1 MKLAINGFGRIGRPA
16 LKIALEKEIEIVAV
30 NDLGDINNL
39 AYLLKYDSAYGVYG
53 AEIEVKKND
62 ILKIGDNEIK
72 VFSEKDPS
80 KLPWGQ
86 LGVDVVL
93 ECTGVFKDRKG
104 CKGHLDAGAKKVI
117 ISAPTKDKTIK
128 TIVLGVNDDQIDSKD
143 DILANASCTTN
154 CLAPMIKVLDD
165 KFGVEKSLM
174 STIHSYTS
182 TQLLVDGPGGKDY
195 RRGRAAAQNIA
206 PSTTGAA
213 IATTLTIPSLQGKFD
228 GMAFRVPSLVGSI
241 SDLTAILRRDTTE
254 EEINEAFKEAAEN
267 DLKGIMETTEEAL
280 VSRDIV
286 GNPHS
291 VIVQLD
297 LTKVVSGNM
306 VKVVGWY
313 DNEWGYANRLVE
325 LAERL
330 ADLS

>member
-16 LKIALEKEIEIVAV
+16 LKIALEKKIEIVAI

-39 AYLLKYDSAYGVYG
+39 AYLLKYDSAYGVYNV
-53 AEIEVKKND
+53 EIEVEGD
-62 ILKIGDNEIK
+62 ILKIGGNEVK

-93 ECTGVFKDRKG
+93 ECTGVFKDREG

-128 TIVLGVNDDQIDSKD
+128 TIVLGVNDDQIDSED

-241 SDLTAILRRDTTE
+241 SDLTAILKRDVTE
-254 EEINEAFKEAAEN
+254 KEINEAFKEAAEN
-267 DLKGIMETTEEAL
+267 NLKGIMETTEEAL

>member
-86 LGVDVVL
+86 LDVDVVL
-93 ECTGVFKDRKG
+93 ECTGVFKDRES
-104 CKGHLDAGAKKVI
+104 CQGHLSAGAKKVI

-280 VSRDIV
+280 VSRDII

-297 LTKVVSGNM
+297 LTKVVGGNM

-325 LAERL
+325 LAEKI
-330 ADLS
+330 S

>member
-1 MKLAINGFGRIGRPA
+1 MKVAINGFGRIGRPA
-16 LKIALEKEIEIVAV
+16 LKIALEKGIEVVAI
-30 NDLGDINNL
+30 NDLGDIDNL
-39 AYLLKYDSAYGVYG
+39 AYLLKYDSAYGVYDVDM
-53 AEIEVKKND
+53 EVKGD
-62 ILKIGDNEIK
+62 LLKLGDNEIK

-86 LGVDVVL
+86 LGVDVIL
-93 ECTGVFKDRKG
+93 ECTGVFKDREG
-104 CKGHLDAGAKKVI
+104 CQGHLSAGAKKVI

-128 TIVLGVNDDQIDSKD
+128 TVVLGVNDDQIGPED

-182 TQLLVDGPGGKDY
+182 TQSLVDGPGGKDY

-213 IATTLTIPSLQGKFD
+213 IATTLTMPSLQGKFD

-241 SDLTAILRRDTTE
+241 SDLTAILKKDVTE
-254 EEINEAFKEAAEN
+254 EDVNRAFKEAAES

-280 VSRDIV
+280 VSHDIV
-286 GNPHS
+286 GNSHS

-325 LAERL
+325 LAEKI
-330 ADLS
+330 S